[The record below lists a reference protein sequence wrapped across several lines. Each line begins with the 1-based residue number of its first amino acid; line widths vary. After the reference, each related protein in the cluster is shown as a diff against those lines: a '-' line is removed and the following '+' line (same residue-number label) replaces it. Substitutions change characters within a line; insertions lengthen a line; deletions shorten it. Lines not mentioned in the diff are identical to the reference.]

1 VRRLSWLQALML
13 LGLMSTGFVVL
24 GALLVTRT
32 DPERYPS
39 VGTGLWWAVTTVTTV
54 GYGDVV
60 PATVAGRLVAAG
72 LMFVGIASFA
82 LLTAVVASAIVVSDV
97 GEEER
102 ENKREEGLILEQL
115 RQLNERLTRLRVRA
129 DLSRRLRVIDPS
141 GRSLHISCGAALF
154 NLRIAVRYHGWHCR
168 VLLLPDR
175 SAPERLADA
184 LTQLPPA

>member
-1 VRRLSWLQALML
+1 MSGEGGVRHGARSGAVSLRASLRHKRRLSWLQALML

-82 LLTAVVASAIVVSDV
+82 LLTAVAASAIVVSDV

-102 ENKREEGLILEQL
+102 EIRREEGLILEQL
-115 RQLNERLTRLRVRA
+115 RQLNERLTSLESRTRLREK
-129 DLSRRLRVIDPS
+129 RRERTPG
-141 GRSLHISCGAALF
+141 GR
-154 NLRIAVRYHGWHCR
+154 W
-168 VLLLPDR
+168 
-175 SAPERLADA
+175 
-184 LTQLPPA
+184 